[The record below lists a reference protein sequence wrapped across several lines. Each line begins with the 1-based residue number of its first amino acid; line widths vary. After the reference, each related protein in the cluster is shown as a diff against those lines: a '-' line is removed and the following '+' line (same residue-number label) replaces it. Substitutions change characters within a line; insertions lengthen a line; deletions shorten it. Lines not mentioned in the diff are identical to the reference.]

1 MAPNRSSAHSSLNP
15 AEVPTANGSAAAA
28 ASEERDIWSSI
39 LQQVQKT
46 ATNKLPSNK
55 SILVL
60 GDNDSGKTSLIAKMQ
75 GMDTTCKGSGLEYHY
90 LMVRDEYLDE
100 RTQCGVWILDGNY
113 QWKRDLLKF
122 ALNAENFADTTILLL
137 VSMTK
142 PWDIMNSLQ
151 HWVEV
156 LEAHIKS
163 LNLDPKVLENFREQS
178 KFFCIVFSPK
188 YEHFIPTMMRHSLA
202 TDLVLQKL
210 SGFWMILS
218 FY

>member
-1 MAPNRSSAHSSLNP
+1 
-15 AEVPTANGSAAAA
+15 
-28 ASEERDIWSSI
+28 
-39 LQQVQKT
+39 
-46 ATNKLPSNK
+46 
-55 SILVL
+55 
-60 GDNDSGKTSLIAKMQ
+60 MQ

-122 ALNAENFADTTILLL
+122 ALNAENFADTTVLLL

-151 HWVEV
+151 HWVDV
-156 LEAHIKS
+156 LEAHIKT

-178 KFFCIVFSPK
+178 KLFDFYVADLPF
-188 YEHFIPTMMRHSLA
+188 TVMRHTLCYRPRLTRA
-202 TDLVLQKL
+202 L
-210 SGFWMILS
+210 GFLDDFILS
-218 FY
+218 LNF

>member
-1 MAPNRSSAHSSLNP
+1 
-15 AEVPTANGSAAAA
+15 
-28 ASEERDIWSSI
+28 
-39 LQQVQKT
+39 
-46 ATNKLPSNK
+46 
-55 SILVL
+55 
-60 GDNDSGKTSLIAKMQ
+60 MQ

-122 ALNAENFADTTILLL
+122 ALNADNFADTTVLLL

-151 HWVEV
+151 HWVDV
-156 LEAHIKS
+156 LEAHIKT

-178 KFFCIVFSPK
+178 KFFKLLFCNFFR
-188 YEHFIPTMMRHSLA
+188 YRDETHSCYRPRLTKA
-202 TDLVLQKL
+202 FGFLVDYTLLLNFK
-210 SGFWMILS
+210 SR
-218 FY
+218 